1 MTTQGERDL
10 ISGLIEGHC
19 VNAEIQKERE
29 GKMFPGG
36 DFISISFPKYSQLH
50 IKNATQGVPTL
61 AQQLTNLT
69 DIHEDP
75 CSIPGLAP
83 WVKDPA
89 LP

>member
-29 GKMFPGG
+29 GKMFPGD

-50 IKNATQGVPTL
+50 IKNAT
-61 AQQLTNLT
+61 
-69 DIHEDP
+69 
-75 CSIPGLAP
+75 
-83 WVKDPA
+83 
-89 LP
+89 